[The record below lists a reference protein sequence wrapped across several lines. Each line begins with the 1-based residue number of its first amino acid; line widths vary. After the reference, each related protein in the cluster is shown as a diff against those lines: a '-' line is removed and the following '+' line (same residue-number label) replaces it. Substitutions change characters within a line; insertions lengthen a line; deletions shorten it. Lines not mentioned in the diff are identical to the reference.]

1 MVVYQLIVG
10 YLLLCYDDLFD
21 SHIGIIRCI
30 KLLLLFDKNV
40 LIGIK
45 LFYFNLY
52 VVFSYL
58 LQRPEPE
65 CLNLCIT
72 NMNTIILSMHLHRV
86 V

>member
-21 SHIGIIRCI
+21 SHIDIIRCI

-45 LFYFNLY
+45 FVL
-52 VVFSYL
+52 
-58 LQRPEPE
+58 E
-65 CLNLCIT
+65 
-72 NMNTIILSMHLHRV
+72 IILL
-86 V
+86 